1 MQIHVRA
8 LPVAVALLVA
18 LGLAGLTAAPGS
30 RTAAAPAV
38 LAAAVGRADA
48 VAAAQLTAVRF
59 GSPQSI
65 SDAGVF
71 IARERGY
78 FRDQGLDVDVIP
90 FQSGPNT
97 IAPLAAGDLDVAGG
111 TVSTAL
117 FNAIERGVGIKAVAD
132 KGISQP
138 GFEFSQLVLRRDLAD
153 SGQVREIADLRG
165 RRVAIASERSG
176 AESQLAQTLA
186 RGGVGIGDVDATVL
200 GFPDMVVALGNRA
213 VDGAVIIEPL
223 LGAAVERG
231 VAVTWEP
238 GYSSA
243 AYGGV
248 YQAAILVVSG
258 RFAAQPDLVRR
269 FLVGYLQGVRA
280 YNDAFA
286 KGEGRPEVVRI
297 LTEQTTIKD
306 PTVYDRMQMAGLDPD
321 GRLFRQSLQRD
332 LDYFRQRGYYTG
344 SLTLDDIIDSAYVD
358 YAAQQLGAYR

>member
-1 MQIHVRA
+1 MIWQARSLRDV
-8 LPVAVALLVA
+8 VALMIA
-18 LGLAGLTAAPGS
+18 LGLALFTAAPGP
-30 RTAAAPAV
+30 RPVAV
-38 LAAAVGRADA
+38 LAAPGGRVTTAST
-48 VAAAQLTAVRF
+48 AQLTMVRF

-71 IARERGY
+71 VARDRGY
-78 FRDQGLDVDVIP
+78 FRDQGIDVDVVP

-132 KGISQP
+132 KGLSRP
-138 GFEFSQLVLRRDLAD
+138 GFEFSQLVLRRDLSE

-186 RGGVGIGDVDATVL
+186 RGGVGVGEVDASVL
-200 GFPDMVVALGNRA
+200 SFPDMVVALGNRA
-213 VDGAVIIEPL
+213 IDGAVIIEPL
-223 LGAAVERG
+223 LSAAVERG
-231 VAVTWEP
+231 AAVTWEP
-238 GYSSA
+238 GRSSA

-280 YNDAFA
+280 YNDAFV

-306 PTVYDRMQMAGLDPD
+306 PAVYDRMQMAGLDPD
-321 GRLFRQSLQRD
+321 GRISRQSLQLD
-332 LDYFRQRGYYTG
+332 LDYFRQQGYYTG
-344 SLTLDDIIDSAYVD
+344 PLTLDDIIDSSYVE
-358 YAAQQLGAYR
+358 YAAQQLGPYR

>member
-1 MQIHVRA
+1 MVHVSS
-8 LPVAVALLVA
+8 LPGAVALLVA
-18 LGLAGLTAAPGS
+18 LVVAGLTVAPGPLVAGPPAALA
-30 RTAAAPAV
+30 TASGRLKVAPAP
-38 LAAAVGRADA
+38 
-48 VAAAQLTAVRF
+48 QLTMVRF

-71 IARERGY
+71 VARERGY
-78 FRDQGLDVDVIP
+78 FRDQGIEVEVIP

-97 IAPLAAGDLDVAGG
+97 IAPLAAGELDVAGG

-132 KGISQP
+132 KGISRP
-138 GFEFSQLVLRRDLAD
+138 GFEYSQLVLRRDLWD
-153 SGQVREIADLRG
+153 SGQVREMADLRG
-165 RRVAIASERSG
+165 RRVAIVSDRSG

-186 RGGVGIGDVDATVL
+186 RGGVGVGEVDAPVL

-213 VDGAVIIEPL
+213 VDAAVIIEPL

-231 VAVTWEP
+231 AAVTWEP

-248 YQAAILVVSG
+248 YQAGILVVSG

-269 FLVGYLQGVRA
+269 FLIGYLRGVRA
-280 YNDAFA
+280 YNDAFT

-297 LTEQTTIKD
+297 LTEQSTIKD
-306 PTVYDRMQMAGLDPD
+306 PAVYDRMQMAGLDPD

-332 LDYFRQRGYYTG
+332 LDYFRQQGYYTG
-344 SLTLDDIIDSAYVD
+344 PLTLDDIIDSSYVD
-358 YAAQQLGAYR
+358 SAAQQLGPYR

>member
-1 MQIHVRA
+1 MIWQARSVREA
-8 LPVAVALLVA
+8 AALLLA
-18 LGLAGLTAAPGS
+18 LGLVVLTAAPGP
-30 RTAAAPAV
+30 RP
-38 LAAAVGRADA
+38 
-48 VAAAQLTAVRF
+48 VAALAETGGRVDAASTAQLTTVRF

-71 IARERGY
+71 VARERGY
-78 FRDQGLDVDVIP
+78 FRDQGIEVDVVP

-117 FNAIERGVGIKAVAD
+117 FNAIERGVGIKVVAD
-132 KGISQP
+132 KGISRP
-138 GFEFSQLVLRRDLAD
+138 GFEFSQLVVRRDLWE

-165 RRVAIASERSG
+165 RRIAVASERSG

-186 RGGVGIGDVDATVL
+186 QGGVGVGEVEATVL
-200 GFPDMVVALGNRA
+200 GFPDMVAALGNRA
-213 VDGAVIIEPL
+213 IDAAVIIEPL
-223 LGAAVERG
+223 LSAAVERG

-238 GYSSA
+238 GRSSA

-258 RFAAQPDLVRR
+258 RFAAQSDLVRR
-269 FLVGYLQGVRA
+269 FLVAYIQGVRA

-286 KGEGRPEVVRI
+286 KGEGRPDVVRI

-306 PTVYDRMQMAGLDPD
+306 PAVYDRMQMAGLDPD
-321 GRLFRQSLQRD
+321 GRLFRQSLQLD

-344 SLTLDDIIDSAYVD
+344 PLTLGDIIDSSHVEA
-358 YAAQQLGAYR
+358 AAQQLGPYR